1 MNERLCTETYVEY
14 VYSEK
19 GQFLVVSGSYD
30 PILPPQ
36 PRKVRQHQGELL
48 RLKKLPGDFET
59 AV

>member
-1 MNERLCTETYVEY
+1 MYTGREYVEY
-14 VYSEK
+14 VYSEN

-30 PILPPQ
+30 PILPPE

-48 RLKKLPGDFET
+48 RLKKLPGDIET